1 MPDQL
6 SLFPTQESPEDLN
19 LVLESEQNAID
30 EMFLAGRLYRS
41 SVEYFDL
48 IHFIARLPKYSAF
61 NGLLLY
67 LQNRNITYVS
77 TAGNWQQ
84 QFGRRPKFNA
94 RPLII
99 LAPMSPIRFVYDIYD
114 TEGETITSDQL
125 KSLAAKEKFSK
136 DIYEKTISNCKFHG
150 IAVRESLSAVKDIDN
165 VLALTYETRKRYENL
180 NIESWAKYLI
190 FINLQD
196 SNGDKY
202 ARLALGL
209 GHIFCGHLGIDDS
222 SWWQDRR
229 DADQNKAAIEAQS
242 AAYLVCLRK
251 GLIKPSEK
259 FLSPYNRVETEMP
272 AFSLNAVFHATHY
285 IEDMGKNRWK
295 AAKRKSRYKQE

>member
-180 NIESWAKYLI
+180 NI
-190 FINLQD
+190 
-196 SNGDKY
+196 
-202 ARLALGL
+202 
-209 GHIFCGHLGIDDS
+209 
-222 SWWQDRR
+222 
-229 DADQNKAAIEAQS
+229 
-242 AAYLVCLRK
+242 
-251 GLIKPSEK
+251 
-259 FLSPYNRVETEMP
+259 
-272 AFSLNAVFHATHY
+272 
-285 IEDMGKNRWK
+285 
-295 AAKRKSRYKQE
+295 